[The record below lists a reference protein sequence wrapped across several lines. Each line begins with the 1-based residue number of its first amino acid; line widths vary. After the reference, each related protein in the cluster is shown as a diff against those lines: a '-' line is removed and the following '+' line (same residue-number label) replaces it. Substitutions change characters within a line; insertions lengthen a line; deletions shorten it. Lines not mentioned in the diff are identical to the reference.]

1 MEKQKTKSKIGTC
14 HNKISATMWEVQTA
28 VEVFRKDTALSEPE
42 TGSFLE
48 EIRSKLRLER

>member
-1 MEKQKTKSKIGTC
+1 MEKQKTKSKIGSC